1 VLKTESLELT
11 RMKLMAIVMKVG
23 ERKSTL
29 NSCIRRDVHSRQLHV
44 QLPTQNIHLKYD

>member
-1 VLKTESLELT
+1 VLKTEPVGLT

-29 NSCIRRDVHSRQLHV
+29 NSWICRDEYHRRLHV
-44 QLPTQNIHLKYD
+44 